1 MNIDQLLAGLG
12 DDESV
17 HNVGLASTSPQ
28 CQPTT
33 ARKENN
39 IDRFEIL
46 STIVTPCPYGI
57 GAELV
62 SE

>member
-39 IDRFEIL
+39 IDRFEHPL
-46 STIVTPCPYGI
+46 YNRYTVPVRHRRRV
-57 GAELV
+57 V